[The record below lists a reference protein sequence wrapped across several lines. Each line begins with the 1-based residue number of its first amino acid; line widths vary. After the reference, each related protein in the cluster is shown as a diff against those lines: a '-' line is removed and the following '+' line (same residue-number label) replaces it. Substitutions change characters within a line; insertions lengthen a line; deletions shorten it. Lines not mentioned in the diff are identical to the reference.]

1 MKPMSLE
8 QARRLE
14 QMIVQAGGPRDPNL
28 RPRFAE
34 AQAWLDMAERQQ
46 ELGAGPVVV
55 IGWVAALLVMAAGG
69 LFGVGIAKN
78 WETVVETGEFWA
90 QALNLLSKVVV
101 YGSVF
106 AVGLGIYR
114 YAVQGRSFPRLFDG
128 GGDSPVVP

>member
-46 ELGAGPVVV
+46 ELGIGPIAV
-55 IGWVAALLVMAAGG
+55 IGWAATILALSAAG
-69 LFGVGIAKN
+69 LFGAGIAKN
-78 WETVVETGEFWA
+78 WETVVATGEFWA
-90 QALNLLSKVVV
+90 NALNLLSKVVV
-101 YGSVF
+101 YGSV
-106 AVGLGIYR
+106 AVVGLGVYR
-114 YAVQGRSFPRLFDG
+114 YAVQGRALPRLFEEG
-128 GGDSPVVP
+128 VA

>member
-1 MKPMSLE
+1 MGELIK
-8 QARRLE
+8 
-14 QMIVQAGGPRDPNL
+14 I
-28 RPRFAE
+28 E
-34 AQAWLDMAERQQ
+34 AQRQAHMLPANLGEASKIAEY
-46 ELGAGPVVV
+46 
-55 IGWVAALLVMAAGG
+55 IAASG
-69 LFGVGIAKN
+69 LFGAGMAKN
-78 WETVVETGEFWA
+78 WETIVETGEFWA